1 MITFAVTIAE
11 GFDESFYQYQNIG
24 ARLMRFA
31 VIRTLRGAASRADEA
46 SMDVD
51 ETDRG
56 ARHESTG
63 QSHSALPNSRA
74 AAGLGRAKK
83 AKAEDP
89 CP

>member
-1 MITFAVTIAE
+1 MVIRRWDSMLCRYLIAVK
-11 GFDESFYQYQNIG
+11 
-24 ARLMRFA
+24 FA

-83 AKAEDP
+83 AKAEGP
-89 CP
+89 CPSTVMVDHH